1 MAISLKPEHL
11 KRYRD
16 LAWFL
21 IKYGRSD
28 LVRQAGLDRATAG
41 VGGRE
46 PGAQVVEASAR
57 EADGRS
63 QVGTVDGQARALAD
77 DVEKLGPTYIKLGQ
91 LLSTRPDLLPLP
103 YVEALSRLQ
112 DDVAPFSYEDVER
125 IVYTELGVPVSRA
138 FAAFESVP
146 VAAASLGQVHRAR
159 LRDGREVAV
168 KVQRPAIRQRVV
180 DDFDALAGIAE
191 FLDEHTELGQHYQFG
206 RLLEEFRATLLRELD
221 YRLEAN
227 NLAHLRENLKD
238 FDRLVVPAPVEA
250 YTTSRV
256 LTMDYIAGQKITA
269 LSDTYLLQLNG
280 AELAEQLF
288 HAYLRQ
294 VVVDGFFH
302 ADPHPGNIL
311 LTEDGKL
318 GLIDVGMVARL
329 TPRVQEQL
337 IQLLLAM
344 SDGRGD
350 SAADAAVRLGEPRPD
365 FDEATFRRR
374 VAEVVA
380 RQHGASAGELEVG
393 RMMLEV
399 TRISGEC
406 HIRVPPEL
414 AMLGKTLLNLDQVGQ
429 TLDPAFDPAAAVKR
443 HAAGVLRDRMLK
455 SLSPGSVISSLVE
468 TRELVE
474 TLPRRL
480 NRILEHLAENDLAVK
495 VDAID
500 ERYLMEGLQKI
511 ANRITLGL
519 VLAALIVGAAM
530 LTTVPTTFRVLGYPA
545 IAMLFFLLAAG
556 GGVLLA
562 INILFR
568 DERAERRP

>member
-1 MAISLKPEHL
+1 
-11 KRYRD
+11 
-16 LAWFL
+16 
-21 IKYGRSD
+21 
-28 LVRQAGLDRATAG
+28 
-41 VGGRE
+41 
-46 PGAQVVEASAR
+46 
-57 EADGRS
+57 
-63 QVGTVDGQARALAD
+63 
-77 DVEKLGPTYIKLGQ
+77 
-91 LLSTRPDLLPLP
+91 
-103 YVEALSRLQ
+103 
-112 DDVAPFSYEDVER
+112 
-125 IVYTELGVPVSRA
+125 SRA

-168 KVQRPAIRQRVV
+168 KVQRPNIRERVV

-227 NLAHLRENLKD
+227 NLTQLRENLKD

-468 TRELVE
+468 TRELIE